1 MSIPINCLRRHPSLS
16 GSVLSAITASL
27 LIKWKASFSFPLSFS
42 SSRSW
47 EWRNRGDGQF
57 FKWNEAKEN
66 LLLLFDKRVMDVQP
80 VVFLFTF
87 PTVTWTRLRGP
98 RRVRGLFLYPLAGM
112 INDPDVD
119 KERNFARKRQRLADR
134 RRTRW
139 SVRHVMWWCLRR
151 IKMAPADSTSGAI
164 LKRRRW
170 VICSVFPLFFYL
182 NRPPTEYPRKFPRG
196 LSFSL
201 SYPILT
207 IYHRKEIESVSSIQ
221 TSSSERF
228 KLGALFFNSI
238 NVQIWR
244 VKYPAEE
251 SLFKVTRRRLTD
263 DRPKVNFVRRWMSR
277 TIRST
282 QWPTCWTRKACR
294 WWWTA
299 SARLA
304 RFIIYF
310 FSKVGPCSR
319 TIQQAGPRSII
330 QIAVLTPQVRALLRL
345 LFRAKRLVP
354 SNQ

>member
-1 MSIPINCLRRHPSLS
+1 MSIPINYLRRHPSLS

-164 LKRRRW
+164 LRRRRW
-170 VICSVFPLFFYL
+170 VICSVFPLFFL
-182 NRPPTEYPRKFPRG
+182 SKPPTNRISTQIPKRA
-196 LSFSL
+196 LSL
-201 SYPILT
+201 SLT
-207 IYHRKEIESVSSIQ
+207 PFWQSITEKRSSQSHQFRRRLPNDSNLAPFSSIQ
-221 TSSSERF
+221 
-228 KLGALFFNSI
+228 
-238 NVQIWR
+238 
-244 VKYPAEE
+244 
-251 SLFKVTRRRLTD
+251 
-263 DRPKVNFVRRWMSR
+263 
-277 TIRST
+277 
-282 QWPTCWTRKACR
+282 
-294 WWWTA
+294 
-299 SARLA
+299 
-304 RFIIYF
+304 
-310 FSKVGPCSR
+310 
-319 TIQQAGPRSII
+319 
-330 QIAVLTPQVRALLRL
+330 
-345 LFRAKRLVP
+345 
-354 SNQ
+354 